1 MHMRRTEDI
10 KNRVPSAAE
19 INSIDIAN
27 ASNGEWRKLMVYIR
41 FNIFSK
47 GFHDYY
53 TLGEITSRCTKKVW
67 ESAGSYNPNLGKL
80 TTWLQTVMYS
90 CMSDYYHEE
99 NKRLDTEDLEGIK
112 AYHETHTR
120 YDADSY
126 DRNEAINLLYK
137 FASKLTGEKR
147 VIAMMTLQ
155 DCDIHEIADRI
166 GQNDNAT
173 AIKRTRIKKEMREFL
188 KLNGFDYL
196 PLTA

>member
-27 ASNGEWRKLMVYIR
+27 ASNSEWRKLMVYIR

-53 TLGEITSRCTKKVW
+53 TLGEITSRCTKKAW
-67 ESAGSYNPNLGKL
+67 ENAGSYNPNLGKL
-80 TTWLQTVMYS
+80 TTWLQTVMCS

-99 NKRLDTEDLEGIK
+99 IKRPDTVNLEGIK
-112 AYHETHTR
+112 EYHETHPK

-126 DRNEAINLLYK
+126 DCDEAINLLYK
-137 FASKLTGEKR
+137 FASKQTGEKR
-147 VIAMMTLQ
+147 VLTLMVLR
-155 DCDIHEIADRI
+155 DCDNHEIAERLGVKPNVVEI
-166 GQNDNAT
+166 R
-173 AIKRTRIKKEMREFL
+173 KSRLKKEMKVFL